1 MKILFLIL
9 IFCFQ
14 SSKGFDFEK
23 LQTNSGIQFWFVK
36 DNSIPIISVNFS
48 FSGGS
53 SLEKKENHGLS
64 NLMVAMMDEGTE
76 NYNSK
81 EFKNTMKLNG
91 MKLSFSSQ
99 KNRIDG
105 VFQIISSQSKEGFN
119 LFKEAL
125 NFPKFSED
133 EIEKVKKQI
142 VASIKIDQ
150 SNISSIASDK
160 FNENFF
166 GDHIFSRN
174 IKGSIDSIQNFK
186 RKDLIEFHKKAFQK
200 KNLVIGVAGDID
212 KKKIINFIDFVFG
225 DLEDTYQIPVIDSFS
240 DLSVGEKLYEIK
252 TPQTSVL
259 FGHPGLARN
268 DKDFFALRIANYI
281 LGGGGFQSRLYKNI
295 REKKGLVYSV
305 YSYLLPYENDG
316 VLVGGFQT
324 RNKSVYKTIKS
335 VKKNWRDIQ
344 KKGISKDELENAKD
358 YFNGSFTRNFTSTN
372 SIAGLLQIVQY
383 YKLGDNYFK
392 RREEIIN
399 SVDLKKVN
407 EVATQYF
414 KSEDLFFMIVGEPDR
429 K

>member
-1 MKILFLIL
+1 MI
-9 IFCFQ
+9 
-14 SSKGFDFEK
+14 
-23 LQTNSGIQFWFVK
+23 
-36 DNSIPIISVNFS
+36 
-48 FSGGS
+48 
-53 SLEKKENHGLS
+53 EN
-64 NLMVAMMDEGTE
+64 
-76 NYNSK
+76 
-81 EFKNTMKLNG
+81 
-91 MKLSFSSQ
+91 
-99 KNRIDG
+99 
-105 VFQIISSQSKEGFN
+105 
-119 LFKEAL
+119 
-125 NFPKFSED
+125 
-133 EIEKVKKQI
+133 VKKKLL
-142 VASIKIDQ
+142 ASIKFDQ
-150 SNISSIASDK
+150 LNISSIASDT

-166 GDHIFSRN
+166 GDHIFLRI

-186 RKDLIEFHKKAFQK
+186 RKVLIEFHKKAFQK

-344 KKGISKDELENAKD
+344 KKGINKDELENAKN